1 MRVKKI
7 LPLTLHLFYPTNLE
21 IHFPRGRSKRNYEIT
36 IENDQF
42 QQSIGKKFYANEIIH
57 THSLIDKILH
67 MPFGRKMDLMQIL
80 LNAIAFVPVYIIFS
94 Q

>member
-1 MRVKKI
+1 MREKKI
-7 LPLTLHLFYPTNLE
+7 LPLTQRLFYPTKFE
-21 IHFPRGRSKRNYEIT
+21 ICFPRGRSKRNYEIT

-42 QQSIGKKFYANEIIH
+42 QQSIDKKFYANEIIR
-57 THSLIDKILH
+57 TLSPIDKILH
-67 MPFGRKMDLMQIL
+67 MPFGRKMNLMQIL

>member
-7 LPLTLHLFYPTNLE
+7 LPLTLRLFYPTNLE

-57 THSLIDKILH
+57 THSLIDNILH
-67 MPFGRKMDLMQIL
+67 MPFGKKMNLMQIL
-80 LNAIAFVPVYIIFS
+80 LNAIAFVPVYIMFS